1 MSGAGGS
8 GEGTLVVGSGIAG
21 LTFAL
26 KAAELGPVLVV
37 TKKARADSSTNYA
50 RGGIAAALGP
60 DDDPELHLRDTLAAG
75 DGLCHRER
83 VEMVVREGPRRVREL
98 VEWGIRFQRD
108 GDGFSLGRE
117 GGHSRRRILHAGDR
131 TGREIERALL
141 AAVAASDRIR
151 VLEDMDVV
159 DLLVEGGG
167 VKPARCVGVLA
178 LDHRRGRR
186 MALGARATVLAA
198 GGCGQVYRHTTNPA
212 IATGDGI
219 AMAYRA
225 GARVGNMEFI
235 QFHPTALYP
244 AEDPAFLL
252 SEAIR
257 GEGAILRLL
266 DGTPFMDRHDPRG
279 SLASRDVVARAIHLE
294 LVRTGD
300 PHVVLDV
307 SPIPRKTMEERFPG
321 AVEGC
326 LARGV
331 DLFRRGIPVVPAAHY
346 VCGGIVT
353 DENGRSSLPGLFAI
367 GEVACTGVHG
377 ANRLASNSLLEA
389 VVFAHRAFRALEGEG
404 GSGAQPGR
412 RAPVVEGPPNPER
425 EGAGYPVSPD
435 EVDRMARVRSR
446 LRDLM
451 WNGAGIARSDRGLAE
466 TAREVAG
473 MLGDEEERWAASPW
487 TLEGA
492 ELRNLLQVAELIV
505 TSARARQESRGLHY
519 NVDHPRRDD
528 QAFLR
533 DTVLKLGRV
542 VEPGPDGP
550 APLTTGEASSGRS
563 PGG

>member
-1 MSGAGGS
+1 VTDTVGRE
-8 GEGTLVVGSGIAG
+8 GEGILVVGSGIAG

-50 RGGIAAALGP
+50 RGGMAAALGP

-75 DGLCHRER
+75 DGLCRRDR
-83 VEMVVREGPRRVREL
+83 VEMVVREGPLRVREL
-98 VEWGIRFQRD
+98 VEWGIRFQRE
-108 GDGFSLGRE
+108 GEGFSLGRE

-151 VLEDMDVV
+151 VLEDVDVV
-159 DLLVEGGG
+159 DLLVEGRGG
-167 VKPARCVGVLA
+167 DASRCVGVLA

-257 GEGAILRLL
+257 GEGAVLRLL
-266 DGTPFMDRHDPRG
+266 DGTPFMERHDPRG
-279 SLASRDVVARAIHLE
+279 SLAPRDVVARAIHLE
-294 LVRTGD
+294 LLRTGD
-300 PHVVLDV
+300 PHVVLDI
-307 SPIPRKTMEERFPG
+307 SPVPRKVMEERFPG

-326 LARGV
+326 LARDV
-331 DLFRRGIPVVPAAHY
+331 DLFGQGIPVVPAAHY
-346 VCGGIVT
+346 VCGGILT
-353 DENGRSSLPGLFAI
+353 DESGRSSLPGLFAI

-389 VVFAHRAFRALEGEG
+389 VVFAHRAFQALEGDG
-404 GSGAQPGR
+404 GRGAGPGR
-412 RAPVVEGPPNPER
+412 DVASAQGAPIPEGD
-425 EGAGYPVSPD
+425 GAGSPLSPD
-435 EVDRMARVRSR
+435 ELDRIGRVRSR

-451 WNGAGIARSDRGLAE
+451 WTGAGIVRSDRGLGEA
-466 TAREVAG
+466 AGQVAAMLRE
-473 MLGDEEERWAASPW
+473 EEERWAASAW

-492 ELRNLLQVAELIV
+492 ELRNLLQVAALIV
-505 TSARARQESRGLHY
+505 ASARARKESRGLHY

-528 QAFLR
+528 RAFLG
-533 DTVLKLGRV
+533 DTVLERGTGV
-542 VEPGPDGP
+542 DPGSDG
-550 APLTTGEASSGRS
+550 ADRFTTGEASSGR
-563 PGG
+563 